1 MMSAKG
7 WALATDTQTFFS
19 IWHYFYQLI
28 VDSTDLL
35 LERPPWLES
44 MNSKQSRNAATSLVA
59 AGTILS
65 GDITFCQELVIAGT
79 VNGSV
84 MCKEQDNS
92 VVKILE
98 GGTFTGEINAP
109 RVEIAGR
116 VDANVT
122 GTTSVSIDSSAEVSG
137 VIRFFK
143 LAVSPG
149 AVITGELVTMAE
161 ESESSLA
168 QVTK

>member
-1 MMSAKG
+1 
-7 WALATDTQTFFS
+7 
-19 IWHYFYQLI
+19 
-28 VDSTDLL
+28 
-35 LERPPWLES
+35 
-44 MNSKQSRNAATSLVA
+44 MNTKQSQNAATSLVA
-59 AGTILS
+59 AGTVLS
-65 GDITFCQELVIAGT
+65 GDITFCKELVIAGT

-84 MCKEQDNS
+84 ICNDQDSS

-122 GTTSVSIDSSAEVSG
+122 GTDSVSIGASAEVSG
-137 VIRFFK
+137 VIRFYK

-161 ESESSLA
+161 EPQA
-168 QVTK
+168 AVVQVAKRR

>member
-1 MMSAKG
+1 
-7 WALATDTQTFFS
+7 
-19 IWHYFYQLI
+19 
-28 VDSTDLL
+28 
-35 LERPPWLES
+35 

-59 AGTILS
+59 AGTVLS

-84 MCKEQDNS
+84 ICKGQDDS
-92 VVKILE
+92 VVKILA

-149 AVITGELVTMAE
+149 AVITGELVTMTE
-161 ESESSLA
+161 DPESSLVQA
-168 QVTK
+168 TK

>member
-1 MMSAKG
+1 
-7 WALATDTQTFFS
+7 
-19 IWHYFYQLI
+19 
-28 VDSTDLL
+28 
-35 LERPPWLES
+35 
-44 MNSKQSRNAATSLVA
+44 MNTKQSQNAATSLVA
-59 AGTILS
+59 AGTVLS
-65 GDITFCQELVIAGT
+65 GDITFCKELVIAGT

-84 MCKEQDNS
+84 ICNDQDSS

-122 GTTSVSIDSSAEVSG
+122 GTDSVSIRASAEVSG
-137 VIRFFK
+137 VIRFYK

-161 ESESSLA
+161 EPQA
-168 QVTK
+168 AGVQVAKRQ

>member
-1 MMSAKG
+1 
-7 WALATDTQTFFS
+7 
-19 IWHYFYQLI
+19 
-28 VDSTDLL
+28 
-35 LERPPWLES
+35 

-59 AGTILS
+59 AGTVLS
-65 GDITFCQELVIAGT
+65 GDITFCEELVIAGT

-84 MCKEQDNS
+84 ICQGNDSS

-109 RVEIAGR
+109 RVEIAGK

-122 GTTSVSIDSSAEVSG
+122 GTSSVSIGSSAEVSG
-137 VIRFFK
+137 VIRFYK

-149 AVITGELVTMAE
+149 AIITGELVTMAE
-161 ESESSLA
+161 EPEPLA
-168 QVTK
+168 AEIEK

>member
-1 MMSAKG
+1 
-7 WALATDTQTFFS
+7 
-19 IWHYFYQLI
+19 
-28 VDSTDLL
+28 
-35 LERPPWLES
+35 
-44 MNSKQSRNAATSLVA
+44 MNTKQSQNAATSLVA
-59 AGTILS
+59 AGTVLS
-65 GDITFCQELVIAGT
+65 GDITFCKELVIAGT

-84 MCKEQDNS
+84 ICNDQESS

-122 GTTSVSIDSSAEVSG
+122 GTDSVSIGASAEVSG
-137 VIRFFK
+137 VIRFYK

-161 ESESSLA
+161 EPQASVV
-168 QVTK
+168 QVAKRQ

>member
-1 MMSAKG
+1 
-7 WALATDTQTFFS
+7 
-19 IWHYFYQLI
+19 
-28 VDSTDLL
+28 
-35 LERPPWLES
+35 
-44 MNSKQSRNAATSLVA
+44 MNTTQSRNAATSLVA
-59 AGTILS
+59 AGTVLS
-65 GDITFCQELVIAGT
+65 GDITFCKELVIAGT

-84 MCKEQDNS
+84 ICNDQDSS

-122 GTTSVSIDSSAEVSG
+122 GTDSVSIGASAEVSG
-137 VIRFFK
+137 VIRFYK

-161 ESESSLA
+161 EPQA
-168 QVTK
+168 AVVQVAKRQ

>member
-1 MMSAKG
+1 
-7 WALATDTQTFFS
+7 
-19 IWHYFYQLI
+19 
-28 VDSTDLL
+28 
-35 LERPPWLES
+35 
-44 MNSKQSRNAATSLVA
+44 MNTKQSQNAATSLVA
-59 AGTILS
+59 AGTVLS
-65 GDITFCQELVIAGT
+65 GDITFCKELVIAGT

-84 MCKEQDNS
+84 ICNDQDSS

-122 GTTSVSIDSSAEVSG
+122 GTDSVSIGASAEVSG
-137 VIRFFK
+137 VIRFYK

-161 ESESSLA
+161 EPQA
-168 QVTK
+168 AGVQVAKQQ